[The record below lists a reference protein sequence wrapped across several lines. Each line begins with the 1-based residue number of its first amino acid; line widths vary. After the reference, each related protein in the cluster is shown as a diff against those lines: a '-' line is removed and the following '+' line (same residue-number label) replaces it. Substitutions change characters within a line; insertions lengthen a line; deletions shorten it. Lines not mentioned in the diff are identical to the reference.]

1 MVFGVNMQNEEFVG
15 TILESLPNT
24 SFRVK
29 LDKGDRLVLATIAGR
44 MRRNFIRL
52 LPGDRVRVEM
62 TPYDTQRGRIV
73 WREK

>member
-1 MVFGVNMQNEEFVG
+1 MVFGVSMQNEEFVG

>member
-1 MVFGVNMQNEEFVG
+1 MVFGVCMQNEEFVG

-29 LDKGDRLVLATIAGR
+29 LSDGRLVLATIAGR

-62 TPYDTQRGRIV
+62 TPYDTERGRIV

>member
-1 MVFGVNMQNEEFVG
+1 MKNEEFIG

-29 LDKGDRLVLATIAGR
+29 LSDGRLVLATIAGR

-52 LPGDRVRVEM
+52 LPGDRVKVEM

>member
-1 MVFGVNMQNEEFVG
+1 MVFDVSMQNEEFIG

-29 LDKGDRLVLATIAGR
+29 LDDGRLVLATIAGR

>member
-1 MVFGVNMQNEEFVG
+1 MLKNEEFIG

-29 LDKGDRLVLATIAGR
+29 LSDGRLVLATIAGR

-52 LPGDRVRVEM
+52 LPGDRVKVEM